1 MKILIA
7 GGAGYIGSALIPKV
21 LDRGYEVD
29 VVDLLWFGNNLPKEV
44 KVIQKD
50 IFDLTEKELEGYDEV
65 IFLAGLSNDPMAE
78 FSPAKNF
85 VSNASSPAYLAYIA
99 KRAGAKRRTAAS
111 GLL

>member
-50 IFDLTEKELEGYDEV
+50 IFDLTEKELMK
-65 IFLAGLSNDPMAE
+65 LAMHWN
-78 FSPAKNF
+78 
-85 VSNASSPAYLAYIA
+85 
-99 KRAGAKRRTAAS
+99 
-111 GLL
+111 